1 MNLRLLG
8 FTAGPVSDHTVAP
21 VMPHEIALTLPVPAN
36 ASRRTMIG
44 KISDAVFATI
54 PTAQRTDVLT
64 MVRET
69 VANTRR
75 PFDAAAPAGW
85 PPGHVHLAL
94 VP

>member
-1 MNLRLLG
+1 MNLRILG
-8 FTAGPVSDHTVAP
+8 FTAGPVTNDTVLP
-21 VMPHEIALTLPVPAN
+21 VMPHEIALTLPVPAG
-36 ASRRTMIG
+36 ATKRTMIG
-44 KISDAVFATI
+44 AISDVIFATT

-75 PFDAAAPAGW
+75 PFDVASPAGW

-94 VP
+94 VA